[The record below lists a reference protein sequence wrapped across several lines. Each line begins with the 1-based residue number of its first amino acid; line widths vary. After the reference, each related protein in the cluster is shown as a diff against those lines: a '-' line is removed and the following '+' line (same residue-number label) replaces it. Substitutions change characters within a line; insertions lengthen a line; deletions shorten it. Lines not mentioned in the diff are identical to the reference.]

1 MYFLWL
7 CSCTSLSPIR
17 KPKIKTTIIAKELQK
32 ENFPIRLLLA
42 GDGADRKE
50 LENMIRENQL
60 ENTVFL
66 LGNREPILPFLSI
79 ADLYVSA
86 SRSEGLPFNIMEA
99 MSCGL
104 PILASDTKG
113 QIDLLKEFPGTLYPA
128 DDLDALVNAIKQS
141 HQKGDYGVGSNRYS
155 NLEQYRLT
163 EVFEDNMKLF
173 SASLTQERNQV

>member
-1 MYFLWL
+1 MV
-7 CSCTSLSPIR
+7 
-17 KPKIKTTIIAKELQK
+17 Q
-32 ENFPIRLLLA
+32 
-42 GDGADRKE
+42 
-50 LENMIRENQL
+50 ENQL

-104 PILASDTKG
+104 PILASNTKG
-113 QIDLLKEFPGTLYPA
+113 QIDLLKEIPGALYSA
-128 DDLDALVNAIKQS
+128 DDLDALINAIKQTR
-141 HQKGDYGVGSNRYS
+141 QKGKYGVGSHRYS
-155 NLEQYRLT
+155 NLEQYRLV

-173 SASLTQERNQV
+173 SASFSQERTQA